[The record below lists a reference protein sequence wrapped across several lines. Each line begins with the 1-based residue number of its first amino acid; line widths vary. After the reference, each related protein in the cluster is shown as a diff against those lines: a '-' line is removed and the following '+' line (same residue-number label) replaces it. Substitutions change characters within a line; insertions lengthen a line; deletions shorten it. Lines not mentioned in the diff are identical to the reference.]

1 MNKKQ
6 LFKVINKVVMTT
18 KKTQSL
24 YICVC
29 VSDLIAKQ
37 DGESFA
43 RGGVADNDV
52 GLWAASFFFSPRFFL
67 FFLLH

>member
-1 MNKKQ
+1 
-6 LFKVINKVVMTT
+6 
-18 KKTQSL
+18 
-24 YICVC
+24 VC

-52 GLWAASFFFSPRFFL
+52 GLWVASFFFSPRFF
-67 FFLLH
+67 FFVLP

>member
-1 MNKKQ
+1 
-6 LFKVINKVVMTT
+6 
-18 KKTQSL
+18 
-24 YICVC
+24 VC

-52 GLWAASFFFSPRFFL
+52 GLWAASFFFSPRFF
-67 FFLLH
+67 FFFVLP

>member
-1 MNKKQ
+1 M
-6 LFKVINKVVMTT
+6 
-18 KKTQSL
+18 
-24 YICVC
+24 C

-52 GLWAASFFFSPRFFL
+52 GLWAASFFFSPRFF
-67 FFLLH
+67 FLLFCITLKRRKGEREIGRKN

>member
-1 MNKKQ
+1 M
-6 LFKVINKVVMTT
+6 
-18 KKTQSL
+18 
-24 YICVC
+24 C

-52 GLWAASFFFSPRFFL
+52 GLWAASFFFSPRFF
-67 FFLLH
+67 FSSFLYYPEKEKGRERNRKKKLTI

>member
-1 MNKKQ
+1 M
-6 LFKVINKVVMTT
+6 
-18 KKTQSL
+18 
-24 YICVC
+24 C

-52 GLWAASFFFSPRFFL
+52 GLWAASFFFSPRFF
-67 FFLLH
+67 FLLFLYYPEKEKGRERGRSRKKKLTI

>member
-1 MNKKQ
+1 M
-6 LFKVINKVVMTT
+6 
-18 KKTQSL
+18 
-24 YICVC
+24 YIC

-52 GLWAASFFFSPRFFL
+52 GLWAASFFFSPRFFFL
-67 FFLLH
+67 FCITLKRRKGEREK